1 MVIVITII
9 IFVGIVTFVLL
20 QSWQEHERRGR
31 VTLKFVGIRHRTQA
45 DYQRYLK
52 LKKGEKVLFVKE
64 PDNPKDPNA
73 VKVVTMD
80 GYHIG
85 YVAREDTYYIN
96 CYPDNTYIGRFYRY
110 DSERQ
115 DYHYVRFYAKDNG
128 MDY

>member
-1 MVIVITII
+1 MLGTII
-9 IFVGIVTFVLL
+9 IIIVGIAIFLL
-20 QSWQEHERRGR
+20 WSLHQEHEQRGR
-31 VTLKFVGIRHRTQA
+31 VTLKFVGIKYRGDEA
-45 DYQRYLK
+45 YQRYLK

-64 PDNPKDPNA
+64 PDNPKDPKA

-85 YVAREDTYYIN
+85 YVARGDTYYIN
-96 CYPDNTYIGRFYRY
+96 RHPDNTYIGRFYRY
-110 DSERQ
+110 DSEQQ